1 MDTNETVKSIH
12 RLATLRDAPSQGYR
26 VSIVLTPHPPSGD
39 VIPLDGEPADVG
51 SWCAQT
57 YMGRGK
63 WGSIAAFGKD
73 PEEALRDLLAG
84 LVDAHKA
91 VDERRAGVLKTV
103 APAP

>member
-12 RLATLRDAPSQGYR
+12 RLATLRDAPSHGYR

-39 VIPLDGEPADVG
+39 VAPTEGESADVG

-63 WGSIAAFGKD
+63 WGSIAAFGKG
-73 PEEALRDLLAG
+73 PEEALHGLLAG

-91 VDERRAGVLKTV
+91 VDARRSEALKTA
-103 APAP
+103 APSP